1 MRSILQDLRYGLRTL
16 LNNPGFTTVAV
27 ATLALGI
34 GANTAI
40 FSVVNAVLLRPLP
53 YDAPDR
59 LALVWHTNPNKDEGA
74 TDFLSYQSFLDFRR
88 QTTTF
93 EEMAGV
99 TPPWSLVLSGDG
111 EPERVSAQ
119 FVSWSFFRLL
129 GVEPLLGRTF
139 LAPEDQPGRPLA
151 AVLSHRLWQRR
162 FGSDPQALGRTI
174 TIDGRP
180 VTVLGVMPPGFFFL
194 EDVDLWT
201 QLSGNPIIG
210 RGRGVR
216 VARVVARLGPAADLD
231 QARGEM
237 QTIARQLQQEYPDS
251 NAGLGASAVPL
262 HEHIVGNSRTA
273 LVILLGVVGFV
284 LLIACSNVTNL
295 LLARAES
302 RGREIAVRTALGA
315 SRPRLLRQLL
325 TESVLL
331 AMLGGA
337 GGLLLAAWAA
347 DLIRGLGPAGLPRAD
362 EVGIDPPVL
371 AFTSILSLL
380 TGLLLGLAPALHVT
394 GAQVSE
400 RLKDGGRSTP
410 AGARGALRN
419 LLVISEVA
427 LALVLLAGAG
437 LMIRSLARLLDV
449 SPGFDASR
457 LLTLQISLPDATYA
471 QPARRTS
478 FYEELFSRL
487 EALPGVE
494 ASGGATRIPL
504 RDGVT
509 TKLDIEGSAVATGA
523 QPEVEFRR
531 ASARYFRAMGIPI
544 VKGRALEEQDGPESR
559 LVAVIN
565 ETAARRF
572 WPGADPIGARVRF
585 FGSDPNLPW
594 WTIVGVVGD
603 VKHFGLDLAPRP
615 EVYIHFGQGPPI
627 SPFIA
632 VRASIDPTG
641 LTAAVRDT
649 IRAIDR
655 DVVIYNIATMPEL
668 IRGSIVQ
675 RRSNTISL
683 GLFAAIA
690 LTLAALGIYGVL
702 SYSVRQRTHEIGV
715 RMALGAAH
723 RDVVNLVLRQGLALV
738 LIGVLAGLLAALA
751 LTRLLS
757 SMLYEVAATDPPT
770 FIIVPVILIL
780 VALLA
785 TYLPARRATR
795 VDPMIALRNE

>member
-1 MRSILQDLRYGLRTL
+1 MYPFMQDIRYGFRMLAKS
-16 LNNPGFTTVAV
+16 PGFTAVAV

-40 FSVVNAVLLRPLP
+40 YSVVNAVLLRPLP

-59 LALVWHTNPNKDEGA
+59 LALVWHTNPNKDEGT
-74 TDFLSYQSFLDFRR
+74 TDYVSYPSFLDFRR
-88 QTTTF
+88 ESTTF
-93 EEMAGV
+93 EEMAGA

-119 FVSWSFFRLL
+119 FVSWSFYKLL
-129 GVEPLLGRTF
+129 GTRPILGRAF
-139 LAPEDQPGRPLA
+139 LESEDQPGQPLA

-162 FGSDPQALGRTI
+162 FGSDPHVLGRTI
-174 TIDGRP
+174 TIDGQP
-180 VTVLGVMPPGFFFL
+180 VTVVGVMPPGFYFL

-201 QLSGNPIIG
+201 QLSGNPVIG

-216 VARVVARLGPAADLD
+216 IARVLARLSPAADLS
-231 QARGEM
+231 QAGGEM
-237 QTIARQLQQEYPDS
+237 ETIARQLQQEYPAT
-251 NAGLGASAVPL
+251 NAGLGASVVSL

-273 LVILLGVVGFV
+273 LVVLLGVVGFV
-284 LLIACSNVTNL
+284 LLIACANVTNL
-295 LLARAES
+295 LLARATS

-315 SRPRLLRQLL
+315 TRPRLLRQLL

-331 AMLGGA
+331 AVLGGA
-337 GGLLLAAWAA
+337 AGVVLAAWAA

-362 EVGIDPPVL
+362 EVGIDPHVL
-371 AFTSILSLL
+371 AFTTVLSLL
-380 TGLLLGLAPALHVT
+380 TGLLLGLAPALHMT
-394 GAQVSE
+394 GAHVYE
-400 RLKDGGRSTP
+400 KLKEGGRGPS
-410 AGARGALRN
+410 ASGRGTLRN
-419 LLVISEVA
+419 MLVISEVA

-449 SPGFDASR
+449 SPGFDAR
-457 LLTLQISLPDATYA
+457 HLLTLQISLPDTTYA
-471 QPARRTS
+471 QPARRAG
-478 FYEELFSRL
+478 FYTELFSRI

-494 ASGGATRIPL
+494 ASGGVTRIPL
-504 RDGVT
+504 REGVT
-509 TKLDIEGSAVATGA
+509 TKLDIQGHAVAPGA

-531 ASARYFRAMGIPI
+531 ASARYFRAMGIPV
-544 VKGRALEEQDGPESR
+544 VKGRALEDQDTPESR

-572 WPGADPIGARVRF
+572 WPGEDPIGGRVRF

-603 VKHFGLDLAPRP
+603 VKHFGLDSAPRP
-615 EVYIHFGQGPPI
+615 EVYMHFGQGPPI

-632 VRASIDPTG
+632 VRTSVDTTG
-641 LTAAVRDT
+641 LTATVRDT

-655 DVVIYNIATMPEL
+655 DVVIYNVATMPDL
-668 IRGSIVQ
+668 IRGSMVQ
-675 RRSNTISL
+675 RRFNTL
-683 GLFAAIA
+683 AVGLFAAIA

-723 RDVVNLVLRQGLALV
+723 GDVVKLVLKQGLALV
-738 LIGVLAGLLAALA
+738 LIGVLTGLPAALA
-751 LTRLLS
+751 LTRLLT

-770 FIIVPVILIL
+770 FIVVPLIL
-780 VALLA
+780 LVVALLA

-795 VDPMIALRNE
+795 VDPMIALRHE